1 MLFNDLLT
9 PHLFNPSFQKATHD
23 VQITLRGC
31 HKETTKKQTVQ
42 IVHFYRDTA
51 KTKADKRKAEIQRTR
66 ANSQI
71 SDIFLCLS

>member
-31 HKETTKKQTVQ
+31 HKETVQ
-42 IVHFYRDTA
+42 KVHFYRDTA
-51 KTKADKRKAEIQRTR
+51 KTKADERKAEIQRTR

>member
-31 HKETTKKQTVQ
+31 HKETNCEK
-42 IVHFYRDTA
+42 VHFYRDTA
-51 KTKADKRKAEIQRTR
+51 KTKADERKAEIQRTR